1 MLPRTR
7 TLLTSQSPTQP
18 PTIPPD
24 PLRKLHDLD
33 RASPEFPKQ
42 LVDFLRGHEYRSVVP
57 GLQGKDLTWF
67 VEYLDNVSSQTI
79 SPHSNLNTGI
89 GSRQHFGPYEC
100 RVPKIPTRTQ
110 KDLWRQGRSAEI
122 IHDCRSSSGNFAPR
136 RSYSNLFWT
145 CV

>member
-1 MLPRTR
+1 MIVGSSPVCPVAVHNSVDWMTADAIHE
-7 TLLTSQSPTQP
+7 QSTYTTPQAVALARYPPGPTP
-18 PTIPPD
+18 SKSNPHAPPNTYPPHVPEPHPTPTIPPD

-79 SPHSNLNTGI
+79 SPTPISTL
-89 GSRQHFGPYEC
+89 
-100 RVPKIPTRTQ
+100 V
-110 KDLWRQGRSAEI
+110 
-122 IHDCRSSSGNFAPR
+122 
-136 RSYSNLFWT
+136 
-145 CV
+145 